1 MLSALPHDY
10 RAWTPYQVAH
20 WLNSIGLTR
29 WADAFQRHHIS
40 GNVLGLLDEEDLDE
54 LQLSGGNRTKL
65 LKSIGMLSAQAARQL
80 ELQLEVTGAAATL
93 ASTLPDPMSPPIAS
107 YQPPSDFLHAPPQLP
122 AVPAPAPA
130 PVAPPQARQVLMLAC
145 HLNGEFV
152 QQNVA
157 RAQRSLADAFA
168 TRAEEPSQ
176 LYLPLVRLHLQGDEA
191 AQRDELVQRAC
202 NVLEANT
209 GPIHSLLHTG
219 AGGRPMSAVVR
230 GLRALPPAR
239 DAPAAVPIAAAL
251 PDVGQCRELK
261 GVSAALAEMFLA
273 HGVPSTVCF
282 EPLIVI
288 STAHCRDGQQAR
300 ALVDSQALPLREFE
314 FGTQLT
320 DAVHLLFL
328 PERSPTS
335 SMPAGPPSPHRPA
348 AAPPADGGWEGAPTR
363 VRLQFVPSSDSTI
376 ALNAVRVA

>member
-107 YQPPSDFLHAPPQLP
+107 YQPPPMPHAPPQLP

-348 AAPPADGGWEGAPTR
+348 AAPPTDGGWEGALTR